1 MTRINDIQLPEGCR
15 LQAFD
20 VLDSTNEEARRL
32 AAQKP
37 VEHIWVQADRQSA
50 GKGRRGRE
58 WVSDSGNLFC
68 SFLWKADCDLKTAS
82 QLSFVSALA
91 VRDVIA
97 DLLQADQRVLC
108 KWPNDVLVDG
118 KKVSGILLET
128 AGEGLT
134 DPEYVI
140 IGIGINLASHPA
152 DVLYPAANLA
162 EMGCAGLEPRA
173 VLSSLA
179 SSLDYWMTEWR
190 QEGFEFIRRK
200 WLDRAR
206 GQGEQII
213 IRLPD
218 REIEGRFIDLDVT
231 GGLKVETE
239 GGVQV
244 IAAGDV
250 FFAPAG

>member
-1 MTRINDIQLPEGCR
+1 MPEGYG

-20 VLDSTNEEARRL
+20 VLDSTNEEAKRL
-32 AAQKP
+32 AAEKP
-37 VEHIWVQADRQSA
+37 TQHLWVQADQQSA

-58 WVSDSGNLFC
+58 WISERGNLFC
-68 SFLWKADCDLKTAS
+68 SLLWKADCDLKTAS

-97 DLLQADQRVLC
+97 DFLQADRRVLC

-140 IGIGINLASHPA
+140 IGIGINLSRHPEEA
-152 DVLYPAANLA
+152 LYPASNLA
-162 EMGCAGLEPRA
+162 ELGCPDLEPLPA
-173 VLSSLA
+173 LQSLVA
-179 SSLDYWMTEWR
+179 SLDYWMTEWR
-190 QEGFEFIRRK
+190 QKGFDYIRRR
-200 WLDRAR
+200 WLERAK

-218 REIEGRFIDLDVT
+218 EEIHGRFIDLDVT

-239 GGVQV
+239 SGMRV